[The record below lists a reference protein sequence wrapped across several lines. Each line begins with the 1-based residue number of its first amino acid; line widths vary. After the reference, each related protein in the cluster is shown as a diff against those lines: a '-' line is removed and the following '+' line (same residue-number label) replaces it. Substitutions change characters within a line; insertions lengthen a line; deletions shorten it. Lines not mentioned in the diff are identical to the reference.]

1 MRQRQAQLRDT
12 LVRVQ
17 RFLDENAAA
26 LEGVNSSGARRA
38 LDDAAAHL
46 TEHSVAQREHII
58 GATGETRKQRALRL
72 ALRNRHLRPIANVA
86 AASLGDVPEIGA
98 LRLPSKD
105 LRGSR
110 LVTAADAMANAAAPY
125 AATFI
130 GAGLKPDFLDAL
142 RALTREFEA
151 SHGERSDHVIARQAS
166 TIALGVETAGGRA
179 ALHLL
184 DAAIQQQL
192 PYDAQL
198 LAEWKSVRR
207 ISGSRA

>member
-1 MRQRQAQLRDT
+1 MRQRQAQIRDT

-26 LEGVNSSGARRA
+26 LGGVNSSGARRA
-38 LDDAAAHL
+38 LDDAAARL

-58 GATGETRKQRALRL
+58 GATGETRKQRVLRL

-86 AASLGDVPEIGA
+86 AASLAGVPEIAA

-125 AATFI
+125 LATFT

-151 SHGERSDHVIARQAS
+151 SHGERSDHVIARRAS
-166 TIALGVETAGGRA
+166 TIGLGVETAGGRA

-192 PYDAQL
+192 PNDAQL
-198 LAEWKSVRR
+198 LAEWKGVRR
-207 ISGSRA
+207 ISRSGA